1 MRSPDLLWFCKD
13 NVMFVE
19 HAGQSIRRI
28 PSSKMRLLTR
38 KAWYGLTL
46 SSIKMKSIVGL
57 IAVGEPL
64 VCHHGL
70 PVIRVHRFS
79 FINHEESPPA
89 LPWHGGELDDMAAAS
104 SKFGL
109 CNRCII
115 APPPT
120 PQIEVRPVIGDGS
133 IRATLPLLYSPGKRE
148 LAYNFSSPY
157 LPPEGTSLLL
167 KNKSISSNLMR

>member
-1 MRSPDLLWFCKD
+1 
-13 NVMFVE
+13 MFVE

-46 SSIKMKSIVGL
+46 SSIKMKSIGGL
-57 IAVGEPL
+57 IAAGEPL
-64 VCHHGL
+64 ACHHRL
-70 PVIRVHRFS
+70 PVIEVHRFS
-79 FINHEESPPA
+79 FINHKESPPA
-89 LPWHGGELDDMAAAS
+89 LPWYRGELDDTAAAS

-115 APPPT
+115 APLRT
-120 PQIEVRPVIGDGS
+120 VYATTSHIEVRPVIGDGS
-133 IRATLPLLYSPGKRE
+133 IRATPPLLYPPGKRE
-148 LAYNFSSPY
+148 PDCNFSFPY

-167 KNKSISSNLMR
+167 KKSISSNLM